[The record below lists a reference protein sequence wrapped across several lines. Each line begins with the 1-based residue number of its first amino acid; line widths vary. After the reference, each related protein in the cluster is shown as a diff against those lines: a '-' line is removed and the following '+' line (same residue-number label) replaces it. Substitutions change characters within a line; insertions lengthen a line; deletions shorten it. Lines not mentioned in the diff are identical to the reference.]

1 MQLRQAAIELLYP
14 RYAERLQQAKAEY
27 REMLENVIDAVNAY
41 TDVGNKFQVELLNRG
56 FKPADL
62 HPDMVRASFLDET
75 VPEEAADKIAAVIEE
90 NFSGFDRTQFERVD
104 VELPDGRSGPG
115 NQLTV
120 LGPKIS

>member
-1 MQLRQAAIELLYP
+1 MELLYP

-27 REMLENVIDAVNAY
+27 RVKLQNVIDAVNAS
-41 TDVGNKFQVELLNRG
+41 TDVGNKFQVALLNRG

-62 HPDMVRASFLDET
+62 HPVMVRASFLDKT
-75 VPEEAADKIAAVIEE
+75 IPEEAADKIAAVIEE

-115 NQLTV
+115 SRLTA
-120 LGPKIS
+120 LGSREP